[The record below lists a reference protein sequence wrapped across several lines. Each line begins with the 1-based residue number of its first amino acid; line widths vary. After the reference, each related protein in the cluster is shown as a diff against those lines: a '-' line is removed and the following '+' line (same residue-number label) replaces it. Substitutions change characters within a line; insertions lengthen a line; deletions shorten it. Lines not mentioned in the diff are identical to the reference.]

1 VNPNKQTVT
10 AEELGERKIIQ
21 TIKNHLTPM
30 PKEPVPFGDDVSAVD
45 FAGELAVL
53 KTDMLVRATDI
64 PVGMN
69 AYQTGRKAVVMN
81 VSDFAAKGAKPV
93 AVLVAMGV
101 PAKTS
106 QDEIVQIAKGLNDGA
121 QEYGAYVVGGDTCQT
136 DDLTISISL
145 FGSAK
150 KGKLMLRSGAKP
162 GDILAVTGVFGNTTV
177 GLKLLAEKLV
187 IPERLPKPL
196 LDSVLMPVARIK
208 EGLAL
213 SGLDAVSACMD
224 SSDGLAISLHQLS
237 EMSGVGFVVENLP
250 ASPEASE
257 FAKLYGLDASDLVLY
272 GGEEYELV
280 LTVKPDRWVEAEA
293 AVKAVGGC
301 LLPIGK
307 ATAGKQ
313 IILVE
318 EEQKKPISY
327 GGWEHFK
334 SAP

>member
-1 VNPNKQTVT
+1 MRNTNKTST

-21 TIKNHLTPM
+21 TIKNHLTSM
-30 PKEPVPFGDDVSAVD
+30 PGEPVPFGDDVSAVD
-45 FAGELAVL
+45 FGCELAVL

-93 AVLVAMGV
+93 AVLVALGL

-106 QDEIVQIAKGLNDGA
+106 QEEIVQIAMGLNDGA

-145 FGSAK
+145 FGSAEK
-150 KGKLMLRSGAKP
+150 NKLMLRSGAKAE
-162 GDILAVTGVFGNTTV
+162 DILAVTGFFGNTTA
-177 GLKLLAEKLV
+177 GLKLLSEKCV
-187 IPERLPKPL
+187 VTERLHKPL
-196 LDSVLMPVARIK
+196 LDSVFMPVARLK
-208 EGLAL
+208 EGFAL
-213 SGLDAVSACMD
+213 SESNAISACMD

-237 EMSGVGFVVENLP
+237 EMSNVGFRIEHLP
-250 ASPEASE
+250 VSVDASE
-257 FAKLYGLDASDLVLY
+257 FAQLNGLDVADLALY

-280 LTVKPDRWVEAEA
+280 LTVKPEMWMQAES
-293 AVKAVGGC
+293 AVKSVGGR

-307 ATAGKQ
+307 ATADKQ
-313 IILVE
+313 ILLDE
-318 EEQKKPISY
+318 GEKKKVIVY

-334 SAP
+334 SEP